1 MSAVLNA
8 AAVNPDA
15 FSDRPVSVVLTV
27 SSLLLLLLLLN
38 PCELKLLLSSDNFEP
53 MLTESDLLEVSV
65 ALLVED
71 SFNDAKLLALFK
83 SCCLIVVLFNP
94 FNPTIVT
101 SYIFH

>member
-1 MSAVLNA
+1 MSALLNT
-8 AAVNPDA
+8 AAVNPDS
-15 FSDRPVSVVLTV
+15 FSDKPVSVVLTA
-27 SSLLLLLLLLN
+27 SSLLLLLLLDS
-38 PCELKLLLSSDNFEP
+38 CELRLLLSSDNFEL

-65 ALLVED
+65 PLLVED

-83 SCCLIVVLFNP
+83 SCCLIAVLFNP